1 MGQDQLSM
9 RILISGSSGLI
20 GRSLVTALTDEGHE
34 VIKLAR
40 SASRSSRDTVFI
52 DYENEN
58 YELSDFEGFDSVIH
72 LAGENIVSR
81 WTERK
86 KRRIVKSRVDT
97 TRLLADIFK
106 KVSDPPGH
114 FLCASAI
121 GIYSPAG
128 SVMADE
134 RSELSGSGFLA
145 GLARDWEAAAGRAR
159 ELGARVV
166 NLRIGLV
173 LDKRGGALSKMLL
186 PFSLG
191 LGGHIGS
198 GEQIWSWISID
209 DIVSSI
215 KFVLKNDKIEGPVNL
230 VSPNPCT
237 NAHFTKILAEV
248 LNRPAFFHLPGFII
262 RSIFG
267 EMAEEVI
274 LSGVNVRPGKLL
286 ENGYRFIDTDI
297 KRTLIKLVK

>member
-1 MGQDQLSM
+1 M
-9 RILISGSSGLI
+9 RILISGSTGLI
-20 GRSLVTALTDEGHE
+20 GRSLTTALMDEDHK
-34 VIKLAR
+34 VVKLVR
-40 SASRSSRDTVFI
+40 PTSKPSKDTVFI
-52 DYENEN
+52 DYENRN

-72 LAGENIVSR
+72 LAGESIVSR

-86 KRRIVKSRVDT
+86 KREIVKSRVDT
-97 TRLLADIFK
+97 TRLLVDIFK
-106 KVSDPPGH
+106 KVSDPPRH

-121 GIYSPAG
+121 GIYKTTEP
-128 SVMADE
+128 VMVDE
-134 RSELSGSGFLA
+134 YSSLSGSGFLVK
-145 GLARDWEAAAGRAR
+145 LARDWEEEAGSAR
-159 ELGARVV
+159 DFGARVV

-173 LDKRGGALSKMLL
+173 LDKRGGTLSKMLL

-198 GEQIWSWISID
+198 GEQIWNWISIN

-215 KFVLKNDKIEGPVNL
+215 KFVLNNDKIEGPVNL

-262 RSIFG
+262 KLIFG
-267 EMAEEVI
+267 EMAEEVV
-274 LSGVNVRPGKLL
+274 LFGVNVKPKKLL
-286 ENGYRFIDTDI
+286 ENNYRFIDTDL
-297 KRTLIKLVK
+297 KKTLIKLVK